1 MRPCRWVGLPRR
13 IPFVRRI
20 RLRCRVRIGAVLVR
34 TPRQGQG
41 RGDAGGHPAE
51 RRMNRTIM
59 QTDPT
64 ARHSP
69 IGLFRRVCYLARAQ
83 CLPGQPRH
91 PRRLY
96 GHQRPQMHRS
106 PPTLGLFLGEPL
118 TAGAS
123 RIARKAIRVGCRS
136 PTMTRVILPVGACR
150 SGAITVDASVPPWDR
165 LVGFMSPAAASPS
178 SEREPPTDSTL
189 HRCVRLTGR
198 GMPPPLRH

>member
-1 MRPCRWVGLPRR
+1 
-13 IPFVRRI
+13 VRRI

-51 RRMNRTIM
+51 QRMNRTIM

-69 IGLFRRVCYLARAQ
+69 IGSFQRVCYLARAQ
-83 CLPGQPRH
+83 CLPGEPRH
-91 PRRLY
+91 PRRVA
-96 GHQRPQMHRS
+96 RPSAATDASIAVGSDSVPWRAVNRGS
-106 PPTLGLFLGEPL
+106 FLDRAESNPSRMPFTDNDQGD
-118 TAGAS
+118 TAGRS
-123 RIARKAIRVGCRS
+123 MQVRRHNGGRVC
-136 PTMTRVILPVGACR
+136 TPV
-150 SGAITVDASVPPWDR
+150 DR